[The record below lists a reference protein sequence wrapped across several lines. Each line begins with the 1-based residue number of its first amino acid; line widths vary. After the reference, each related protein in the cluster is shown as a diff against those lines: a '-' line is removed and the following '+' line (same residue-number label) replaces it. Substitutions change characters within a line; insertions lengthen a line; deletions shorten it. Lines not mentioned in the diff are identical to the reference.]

1 MGSER
6 GKQISDRDTTR
17 AQRSRVASICPGMH
31 FANQELFIAIAMMLW
46 SFDIRPLVDE
56 KGEAILPPRDQWVDD
71 AIVV

>member
-1 MGSER
+1 
-6 GKQISDRDTTR
+6 
-17 AQRSRVASICPGMH
+17 MH
-31 FANQELFIAIAMMLW
+31 FANQELFIAIAVMLW